1 MPSSFVNS
9 HRSRYG
15 HWLFY
20 LYGMK
25 INLWLPLLFALI
37 SLFNISCENTNT
49 TGVPYAP
56 VNFQLIVSNPEF
68 SALQAVGG
76 HVTITGGS
84 KGIIIY
90 RYSPD
95 EFRAYDRHCT
105 YLPNEGCRVTVDDT
119 DIFAVDG
126 ECCDSKFL
134 LVDGAPVDGLAA
146 IGLLQYNTS
155 FNGNV
160 LWITN

>member
-1 MPSSFVNS
+1 MKRKLLQFIVGAFV
-9 HRSRYG
+9 
-15 HWLFY
+15 
-20 LYGMK
+20 
-25 INLWLPLLFALI
+25 FA
-37 SLFNISCENTNT
+37 FVASCENTNR

-56 VNFQLIVSNPEF
+56 VNFQVVVSNPEYA
-68 SALQAVGG
+68 ALQAVGG

-90 RYSPD
+90 RFSPD

-105 YLPNEGCRVTVDDT
+105 FLPEEGCRVTIDNT
-119 DIFAVDG
+119 DILAVDG
-126 ECCDSKFL
+126 ECCSSKFI
-134 LVDGAPVDGLAA
+134 LVDGTPTEGPAA

-155 FNGNV
+155 FNGNM